1 MGKLDLER
9 VRKAW
14 RNAAPGDIVRALN
27 QLEDYDSSVR
37 PIVREEAE
45 RRGLTASSVEA
56 FPAPPFESL
65 HGIAAPTERA
75 LQRRGVRS
83 LVRLVGTSLSE
94 NRRPFILAAILG
106 LFYAF
111 STTALGAFATLLLQ
125 LLFLGLYILGL
136 GLICLPRRGYLLPVL
151 APLLAGSVGVAAITA
166 HLLAAYW
173 APGLPSILNAV
184 AIGAAAQFAIT
195 AIAPAALFAAVV
207 YLRNR
212 WWPESRPGHCLV
224 CGYDL
229 RGLPEPRCP
238 ECGTPFDPAEVPAQ
252 VNDDARLR
260 P

>member
-14 RNAAPGDIVRALN
+14 GNAAPGDIVRALN
-27 QLEDYDSSVR
+27 QLEDYDPSVR
-37 PIVREEAE
+37 AIVREEAE
-45 RRGLTASSVEA
+45 RRGLTVSSVEA

-65 HGIAAPTERA
+65 RGIAAPAERA

-106 LFYAF
+106 LFYVF
-111 STTALGAFATLLLQ
+111 SATALGAFAMLLLQ

-136 GLICLPRRGYLLPVL
+136 GLICLPRRGYLVPVL

-166 HLLAAYW
+166 HLLAYW
-173 APGLPSILNAV
+173 APGPPSILNAV

-195 AIAPAALFAAVV
+195 AIAPAALFATVV

-212 WWPESRPGHCLV
+212 WWPEPRPGHCRV
-224 CGYDL
+224 CDYDL

-238 ECGTPFDPAEVPAQ
+238 ECGTPFDPAEGAAQ
-252 VNDDARLR
+252 LNDDARLR